1 MCRLTAYIGPEIPLE
16 RIIVLPR
23 HSLLDQSQSA
33 NESKLEVNG
42 DGFGLCWYDEHNEK
56 PGLYR
61 DVLPAWSD
69 TNLTSICRMVRAPLF
84 LAHVRASTYG
94 ETSRSNCH
102 PFTHGNW
109 SFMHNGQIGGFQ
121 KIRRQLEALLPD
133 DLYDA
138 KCGTTD
144 SELFFLLALAN
155 GLDTD
160 PWFAFKAT
168 ISQIT
173 QMQMAGA
180 PPVRLTCVCS
190 DGQSLFAFRYSSD
203 NKSPTLYVSQ
213 ELDSGGISISSEPL
227 DADGENWCSI
237 EESEFV
243 SIVGNIVTR
252 KPFLWPQAES
262 AANSRE
268 SCADTV

>member
-23 HSLLDQSQSA
+23 HSLLQQSQSA

-42 DGFGLCWYDEHNEK
+42 DGFGLCWYDEHNEN

-102 PFTHGNW
+102 PFAHDNW
-109 SFMHNGQIGGFQ
+109 SFMHNGQIGDFQ
-121 KIRRQLEALLPD
+121 SIKRSLEALLPD
-133 DLYDA
+133 DLYNA
-138 KCGTTD
+138 KRGTTD

-160 PWFAFKAT
+160 P
-168 ISQIT
+168 Q
-173 QMQMAGA
+173 
-180 PPVRLTCVCS
+180 
-190 DGQSLFAFRYSSD
+190 FAFRATILQITHAAFDGDS
-203 NKSPTLYVSQ
+203 NPTM
-213 ELDSGGISISSEPL
+213 P
-227 DADGENWCSI
+227 
-237 EESEFV
+237 
-243 SIVGNIVTR
+243 
-252 KPFLWPQAES
+252 
-262 AANSRE
+262 
-268 SCADTV
+268 TVV

>member
-23 HSLLDQSQSA
+23 HSLLQQSQSA

-42 DGFGLCWYDEHNEK
+42 DGFGLCWYNRHNAN

-102 PFTHGNW
+102 PFAHDNW
-109 SFMHNGQIGGFQ
+109 SFMHNGQIGDFQ
-121 KIRRQLEALLPD
+121 DIKRPLEALLPD
-133 DLYDA
+133 DLYNA
-138 KCGTTD
+138 KRGTTD

-160 PWFAFKAT
+160 PLFAFKAT
-168 ISQIT
+168 ILQIT
-173 QMQMAGA
+173 QFQPAGA
-180 PPVRLTCVCS
+180 PPNRMTCVFS
-190 DGQSLFAFRYSSD
+190 NGKSIFAFRYSSD
-203 NKSPTLYVSQ
+203 QKSPTLYLSRN
-213 ELDSGGISISSEPL
+213 LDSGGISLSSEPL
-227 DADGENWCSI
+227 DRNADNWQAI
-237 EESEFV
+237 EENQFICVNSKNRVSQYEFV
-243 SIVGNIVTR
+243 GPNITPAQPMV
-252 KPFLWPQAES
+252 
-262 AANSRE
+262 
-268 SCADTV
+268 SCL